1 MARAKICLLFAG
13 GTIGMVKNP
22 GTGVLEPA
30 TDSADIIRDFPEIQK
45 HIQLDF
51 KMVVNIDSSN
61 MTPDIWTEIAK
72 KIHKY
77 YDKYDGFVVAQGTD
91 TMAYTASA
99 LSFALQ
105 NLSKPVVFT
114 GSLIPLTDIASDG
127 RNNLIYACLTAA
139 MDIAEVSI
147 AFANKI
153 IRGNRAKKYHESFV
167 DVFHSPNYPYLGE
180 LGRPTVLHSW
190 RKKRRKRILK
200 FTPDFESN
208 VSLLKI
214 FPGFH
219 ADIID
224 SAMARGTKGIVLE
237 GFGPGNVPF
246 LENSIIPQ
254 IEKAIKQNIP
264 VVISTQLEKGKTNL
278 HAYEAGFK
286 AAKVGAISA
295 KDMTSEAALTK
306 LMWALAKTNK
316 LPEIK
321 RIMESNLAGELE
333 DEI

>member
-1 MARAKICLLFAG
+1 MARPKICLLFAG

-22 GTGVLEPA
+22 KTAVLEPA
-30 TDSADIIRDFPEIQK
+30 TAAADIIRDFPEIQK
-45 HIQLDF
+45 YVQLDF
-51 KMVVNIDSSN
+51 KMVVNIDSTN

-72 KIHKY
+72 KIKQF

-114 GSLIPLTDIASDG
+114 GSLIPLTEIASDG
-127 RNNLIYACLTAA
+127 RNNLIYACLTAS
-139 MDIAEVSI
+139 MNIAEVCI

-167 DVFHSPNYPYLGE
+167 DVFHSPSYPYLGE

-190 RKKRRKRILK
+190 RKKRRKRIPK
-200 FTPDFESN
+200 FNPNFESN

-214 FPGFH
+214 FPGFPS
-219 ADIID
+219 DIME
-224 SAMARGTKGIVLE
+224 SAMKRGTKGFVIE
-237 GFGPGNVPF
+237 GFGPGNIPF
-246 LENSIIPQ
+246 LNNSLIPNIQ
-254 IEKAIKQNIP
+254 KAISNNIP
-264 VVISTQLEKGKTNL
+264 VVVANQLEKGNTNL

-286 AAKVGAISA
+286 VAKIGAISS
-295 KDMTSEAALTK
+295 KDMTTEAALTK
-306 LMWALAKTNK
+306 LMWALGKTNK
-316 LPEIK
+316 LSEIK
-321 RIMESNLAGELE
+321 RIMETNLAGELE